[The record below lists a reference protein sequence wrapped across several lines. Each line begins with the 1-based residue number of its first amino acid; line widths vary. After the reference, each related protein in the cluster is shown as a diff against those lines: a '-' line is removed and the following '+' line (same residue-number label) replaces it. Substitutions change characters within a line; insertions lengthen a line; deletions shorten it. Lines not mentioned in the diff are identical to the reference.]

1 MALTVLF
8 SAPAMWWPLYRPELE
23 RAFAVEDLDVR
34 LTTSPSTPETVDY
47 IVLRPDGPVRD
58 FAPFTN
64 ARAALSLWA
73 GVEGLID
80 APGLTMPLCRMVD
93 PSLTAGMVEWVSG
106 HVLRHHL
113 GMDAHILGQDGV
125 WRGGIIPPLVRE
137 RRVGVLGLGA
147 LGSAAAQALA
157 AIGFDVRGWSRTAR
171 DVPGVRARSGPHGL
185 GATLAES
192 EILVLLLPATPAT
205 ENLLDAVR
213 LALLP
218 PGAVIIN
225 PGRGGLID
233 DAALIAGLELGRLGH
248 ATLDVFRTEPL
259 PREHPFW
266 SHPKVTVTPHIASE
280 TRPASAA
287 AVIARNIRSNE
298 DGRGLRDLVDRRR
311 GY

>member
-23 RAFAVEDLDVR
+23 RAFAAEGLDVR

-58 FAPFTN
+58 FATFTN

-80 APGLTMPLCRMVD
+80 APGLAMPLCRMVD

-125 WRGGIIPPLVRE
+125 WRGGVIPPLARE

-147 LGSAAAQALA
+147 LGSAAARALA

-171 DVPGVRARSGPHGL
+171 EIPDVQVRSGPDGL

-205 ENLLDAVR
+205 EKLLDAAR

-218 PGAVIIN
+218 SGAVIVN
-225 PGRGGLID
+225 PGRGGLLD
-233 DAALIAGLELGRLGH
+233 DAALIAALDAGRLGH

-259 PREHPFW
+259 APDHPFW
-266 SHPKVTVTPHIASE
+266 AHPRVTVTPHIASE

-287 AVIARNIRSNE
+287 DVIARNIRSNE